1 MKLVHLSDLH
11 LGKRVNEFS
20 MIEDQAY
27 ILRKIISII
36 DEEKADGVMIA
47 GDVYDKSIPPLEA
60 VSLFDNFLTLLSKRK
75 IPVFIIS
82 GNHDSAERV
91 SFGSDLMKASSVY
104 FSPAYDG
111 NIQAITINQNN
122 EIDQFGPINIYMLP
136 YIKPA
141 LVKAFLKNSEEG
153 ETIQSYT
160 HALSYVINSMKIDSS
175 VRNVLIAHQFVT
187 GAITCDS
194 EDLSVGGSDNVDVE
208 VFDAFDYVALGHLHG
223 PQKVGREDVRYCGTP
238 LKYSFSEVNHK
249 KALLFVELGEKGQ
262 ISYKSI
268 PLEALHDM
276 REIKGTYEEV
286 TLLQNYQNTKTDDYM
301 SIILTDEDEI
311 PQAFGKLQAIYK
323 NLMKLTYDNQRSR
336 LNKQIENLSDIEK
349 ISPIDIFSTFYEE
362 QNNRPMDEFQQNFVK
377 SMIEK
382 IWEDE

>member
-141 LVKAFLKNSEEG
+141 LVKAFLKNNEEG
-153 ETIQSYT
+153 EAIQSYT

-323 NLMKLTYDNQRSR
+323 NLMKLTYDNQRTR

>member
-153 ETIQSYT
+153 EAIQSYT

>member
-60 VSLFDNFLTLLSKRK
+60 VSLFDDFLTLLSKRK

>member
-153 ETIQSYT
+153 EAIQSYT
-160 HALSYVINSMKIDSS
+160 HALSYVINSMQIDSS